1 MGFSDSQHLRKMV
14 AGACMLLAPLLFLI
28 AFVVSPELETEAGKQ
43 LGVAADDVDRFYVA
57 NLVALI
63 GLMLVVPAILGVM
76 HMIRERRPA
85 YSGLGGTL
93 ALIGVF
99 AAMVGQGVAL
109 VMWEMA
115 RNGGD
120 SAANT
125 AVIHG
130 VINDA
135 GTVLPIYVLGYVGV
149 IGVVVLAAGLYMAR
163 VVDWWMAL
171 FFAAGIVCI
180 NVAFPAGLLA
190 LAIVGSAL
198 ALVGLGSMGLM
209 VLRESDADW
218 EHTPD
223 YRGMRPAAGMS

>member
-14 AGACMLLAPLLFLI
+14 AGACMLIAPLLFLI
-28 AFVVSPELETEAGKQ
+28 AFVVSPELETKAGAA
-43 LGVAADDVDRFYVA
+43 LSSAADNVDRFYIA
-57 NLVALI
+57 NLLATI
-63 GLMLVVPAILGVM
+63 GLMLVVPAVLGLM

-85 YSGLGGTL
+85 YSGLGGALT
-93 ALIGVF
+93 LIGVF
-99 AAMVGQGVAL
+99 AGLVGQGVAF

-115 RNGGD
+115 RHGAD

-125 AVIHG
+125 TVIDRVLH
-130 VINDA
+130 DA
-135 GTVLPIYVLGYVGV
+135 GTVLPIYVLGYVAC
-149 IGVVVLAAGLYMAR
+149 IGVVVLAAGLYTAR

-171 FFAAGIVCI
+171 FFAVGVLCI
-180 NVAFPAGLLA
+180 NIAFPAGVLA

-198 ALVGLGSMGLM
+198 MLVGLGSMGLM

>member
-14 AGACMLLAPLLFLI
+14 AGACMLLAPLLFLV
-28 AFVVSPELETEAGKQ
+28 AFVVSPELETKAGAA
-43 LGVAADDVDRFYVA
+43 LSTAADNVDRFYIA
-57 NLVALI
+57 NLLATI
-63 GLMLVVPAILGVM
+63 GLMLVVPAVLGLM
-76 HMIRERRPA
+76 HMLRERRPA

-93 ALIGVF
+93 TLIGVF
-99 AAMVGQGVAL
+99 ASMVGQGVAF

-115 RNGGD
+115 RNGAD

-135 GTVLPIYVLGYVGV
+135 GTVLPIYVLGYVGAL
-149 IGVVVLAAGLYMAR
+149 GVVVLAAGLYMAR

-180 NVAFPAGLLA
+180 NIAFPAGLLA

-198 ALVGLGSMGLM
+198 TLVGLGSMGLM

-218 EHTPD
+218 EHTPE
-223 YRGMRPAAGMS
+223 YKGMRPAAGMS

>member
-14 AGACMLLAPLLFLI
+14 AGACMLLAPLLFLV
-28 AFVVSPELETEAGKQ
+28 AFVVSPELETKAGAA
-43 LGVAADDVDRFYVA
+43 LSSAADNVDRFYIA
-57 NLVALI
+57 NLLATI
-63 GLMLVVPAILGVM
+63 GLMLVVPAVLGVM
-76 HMIRERRPA
+76 HMLRERRPA

-93 ALIGVF
+93 TLIGVF
-99 AAMVGQGVAL
+99 ASMVGQGVAF

-115 RNGGD
+115 RNGAD
-120 SAANT
+120 SAGNT

-135 GTVLPIYVLGYVGV
+135 GTVLPIYVLGYIGAL
-149 IGVVVLAAGLYMAR
+149 GVVVLAAGLYLAR

-180 NVAFPAGLLA
+180 NIAFPAGLLA

-198 ALVGLGSMGLM
+198 TLVGLGSMGLM

-223 YRGMRPAAGMS
+223 YTGMRPAAGMS

>member
-1 MGFSDSQHLRKMV
+1 MGFSDSHHLRKMT
-14 AGACMLLAPLLFLI
+14 AGACMVLAPLLLLV
-28 AFVVSPELETEAGKQ
+28 AFVVSPKLETSAGKQ
-43 LGVAADDVDRFYVA
+43 LSVAAGHVDRFYVA
-57 NLVALI
+57 NLLALV
-63 GLMLVVPAILGVM
+63 GLMLVVPAVLGVM
-76 HMIRERRPA
+76 HMLRERRPQ
-85 YSGLGGTL
+85 YSGLGGAL

-99 AAMVGQGVAL
+99 ASMVGQGVAL

-115 RNGGD
+115 RHGAD

-125 AVIHG
+125 VVLDRVIH
-130 VINDA
+130 DA
-135 GTVLPIYVLGYVGV
+135 GTVIPIYVLGYVGV
-149 IGVVVLAAGLYMAR
+149 VGVVILGAGLYLSR

-171 FFAAGIVCI
+171 FFAVGVVCI

-198 ALVGLGSMGLM
+198 MLVGLGSIGLM

-223 YRGMRPAAGMS
+223 YRGLRPAAGTS

>member
-1 MGFSDSQHLRKMV
+1 MGFSDSQHLRKTV
-14 AGACMLLAPLLFLI
+14 AGACMVLAPLMFLV
-28 AFVVSPELETEAGKQ
+28 AFVVSPELETSAGKQ
-43 LGVAADDVDRFYVA
+43 LSVAADNVDRFYVA
-57 NLVALI
+57 NLLAMI
-63 GLMLVVPAILGVM
+63 GLMLVVPAVLGVM
-76 HMIRERRPA
+76 HMVRERRPA

-93 ALIGVF
+93 TLIGVF
-99 AAMVGQGVAL
+99 ASLVGQGVAF

-115 RNGGD
+115 RHGAD

-130 VINDA
+130 MLHDA
-135 GTVLPIYVLGYVGV
+135 GAVVPIYILGFAGAVGAVVLG
-149 IGVVVLAAGLYMAR
+149 AGLYLAR

-198 ALVGLGSMGLM
+198 TLVGLGSMGLM
-209 VLRESDADW
+209 VIRESDADW

>member
-1 MGFSDSQHLRKMV
+1 MV
-14 AGACMLLAPLLFLI
+14 LAPLLFLV
-28 AFVVSPELETEAGKQ
+28 AFVVSPKLETKAGKM
-43 LGVAADDVDRFYVA
+43 LSVAVDNVDRFYIA
-57 NLVALI
+57 NLVALV
-63 GLMLVVPAILGVM
+63 GLFLVVPAVLGVM
-76 HMIRERRPA
+76 HMLRERRPA
-85 YSGLGGTL
+85 YSGIGGSL

-99 AAMVGQGVAL
+99 ASMVGQGVAF

-115 RNGGD
+115 RHGGD

-125 AVIHG
+125 SVVHALTH
-130 VINDA
+130 DT
-135 GTVLPIYVLGYVGV
+135 GTVVPIYVLGYVGCV
-149 IGVVVLAAGLYMAR
+149 GVVVLAAGLYMAR

-171 FFAAGIVCI
+171 FFAVGIVCI
-180 NVAFPAGLLA
+180 NVAFPAGVLA

-198 ALVGLGSMGLM
+198 TLVGLGSMGLV

>member
-1 MGFSDSQHLRKMV
+1 MGFSDSQHLRKTV
-14 AGACMLLAPLLFLI
+14 AGACMILAPLLFLV
-28 AFVVSPELETEAGKQ
+28 AFVVSPEIETSAGRQ
-43 LGVAADDVDRFYVA
+43 LAVAADHVDRFYVA
-57 NLVALI
+57 NLVATL
-63 GLMLVVPAILGVM
+63 GLMLVVPAVLGVM
-76 HMIRERRPA
+76 HMLRERRPA

-93 ALIGVF
+93 ALLGVF
-99 AAMVGQGVAL
+99 ASLVGQGVAL

-115 RNGGD
+115 RHGAD
-120 SAANT
+120 SAGNT

-130 VINDA
+130 EINDA
-135 GTVLPIYVLGYVGV
+135 GTVVPIYVLGFAGAV
-149 IGVVVLAAGLYMAR
+149 GVVVLAAGLWMAR

-198 ALVGLGSMGLM
+198 TLVGLGSMGLM

-218 EHTPD
+218 EHTPE
-223 YRGMRPAAGMS
+223 YHGMRPAAGMS

>member
-1 MGFSDSQHLRKMV
+1 MGFSDSQHLRKTV
-14 AGACMLLAPLLFLI
+14 AGACMVLAPLLFLV
-28 AFVVSPELETEAGKQ
+28 AFVVSPELETSAGKQ
-43 LGVAADDVDRFYVA
+43 LSVAADNVDRFYVA
-57 NLVALI
+57 NLVATI

-76 HMIRERRPA
+76 HMMRERRPG

-99 AAMVGQGVAL
+99 ASLVGQGVAF

-115 RNGGD
+115 RHGADG
-120 SAANT
+120 AANV
-125 AVIHG
+125 AVIHS
-130 VINDA
+130 VLHDA
-135 GTVLPIYVLGYVGV
+135 GTVLPIYILGFVGAV
-149 IGVVVLAAGLYMAR
+149 GVVVLAAGLYMAR

-180 NVAFPAGLLA
+180 NVAFPVGLLA

-198 ALVGLGSMGLM
+198 TLVGLGSMGLM

-223 YRGMRPAAGMS
+223 YQGMRPAAGMS

>member
-28 AFVVSPELETEAGKQ
+28 AFVVSPELETKAGAA
-43 LGVAADDVDRFYVA
+43 LSSAADNVDRFYIA
-57 NLVALI
+57 NLLATI
-63 GLMLVVPAILGVM
+63 GLMLVVPAVLGLM
-76 HMIRERRPA
+76 HMLRERRPA
-85 YSGLGGTL
+85 YSGLGGALT
-93 ALIGVF
+93 LIGVF
-99 AAMVGQGVAL
+99 ASLVGQGVAF

-115 RNGGD
+115 RHGAD

-125 AVIHG
+125 TVIDRVLH
-130 VINDA
+130 DS
-135 GTVLPIYVLGYVGV
+135 GTVLPIYVLGYAGAL
-149 IGVVVLAAGLYMAR
+149 GVVVLAAGLYMAR

-180 NVAFPAGLLA
+180 NIAFPAGLLA

-198 ALVGLGSMGLM
+198 TLVGLGSMGLM

-223 YRGMRPAAGMS
+223 YRGMRPAADMT

>member
-1 MGFSDSQHLRKMV
+1 MGFSDSQHLRKMT
-14 AGACMLLAPLLFLI
+14 AGACMLLAPLLFLV
-28 AFVVSPELETEAGKQ
+28 AFVVSPELETNAGKQ
-43 LGVAADDVDRFYVA
+43 LSVAADHVDRFYLA
-57 NLVALI
+57 NLLAMI
-63 GLMLVVPAILGVM
+63 GLMLVVPAVLGIM
-76 HMIRERRPA
+76 HMVRERRPA
-85 YSGLGGTL
+85 YSGLGGALT
-93 ALIGVF
+93 LIGVF
-99 AAMVGQGVAL
+99 ASLVGQGVAF

-115 RNGGD
+115 RNGAD

-130 VINDA
+130 VLHDA
-135 GTVLPIYVLGYVGV
+135 GTVLPIYILGFVGAVGAVVLGAGV
-149 IGVVVLAAGLYMAR
+149 YLAR

-171 FFAAGIVCI
+171 LFAAGVVCI

-198 ALVGLGSMGLM
+198 MLVGLGSMGLM

>member
-1 MGFSDSQHLRKMV
+1 MGFSDSQHLRKIV

-28 AFVVSPELETEAGKQ
+28 AFVVSPELETEAGAA
-43 LGVAADDVDRFYVA
+43 LSVAADNVDRFYVA
-57 NLVALI
+57 NLLATI
-63 GLMLVVPAILGVM
+63 GLMLVVPAVLGVM
-76 HMIRERRPA
+76 HMIRERRPTH
-85 YSGLGGTL
+85 SGLGGTL
-93 ALIGVF
+93 ALIGVL
-99 AAMVGQGVAL
+99 AALVGQGVAF

-115 RNGGD
+115 RHGGD

-125 AVIHG
+125 AVLDG

-149 IGVVVLAAGLYMAR
+149 IGVIVLAAGLWMAR

-171 FFAAGIVCI
+171 FFAAGVLCI

-198 ALVGLGSMGLM
+198 MLVGLGSMGLM

>member
-1 MGFSDSQHLRKMV
+1 MGFSDSQHLRKTV

-28 AFVVSPELETEAGKQ
+28 AFVISPELETEAGKQ
-43 LGVAADDVDRFYVA
+43 LSVAADDVDRFYVA

-76 HMIRERRPA
+76 HMIRERRPT

-99 AAMVGQGVAL
+99 ASMVGQGVAL

-115 RNGGD
+115 RHGAD

-125 AVIHG
+125 AVVDG
-130 VINDA
+130 VLHDA
-135 GTVLPIYVLGYVGV
+135 GTVLPIYILGYVGV
-149 IGVVVLAAGLYMAR
+149 IGVLVLAAGLWMAR

>member
-1 MGFSDSQHLRKMV
+1 MGFSDSQHLRKTI
-14 AGACMLLAPLLFLI
+14 AGACMVLAPLMFLV
-28 AFVVSPELETEAGKQ
+28 AFVVSPELETSAGKQ
-43 LGVAADDVDRFYVA
+43 LSVAADNVDRFYVA
-57 NLVALI
+57 NLVAMI
-63 GLMLVVPAILGVM
+63 GLMLVVPAVLGVM
-76 HMIRERRPA
+76 HMMRERRPG

-93 ALIGVF
+93 ALLGVF
-99 AAMVGQGVAL
+99 ASLVGQGVAF

-115 RNGGD
+115 RHGAD

-130 VINDA
+130 VLHDA
-135 GTVLPIYVLGYVGV
+135 GTVLPIYILGFVGAF
-149 IGVVVLAAGLYMAR
+149 GVVVLAAGLYLAR

-198 ALVGLGSMGLM
+198 TLVGLGSMGLM

-223 YRGMRPAAGMS
+223 YQGMRPAPGMS